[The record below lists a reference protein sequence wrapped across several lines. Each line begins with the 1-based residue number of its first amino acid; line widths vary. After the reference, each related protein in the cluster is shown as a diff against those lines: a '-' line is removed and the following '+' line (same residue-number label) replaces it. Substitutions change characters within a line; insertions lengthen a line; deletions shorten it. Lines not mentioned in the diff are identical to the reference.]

1 MSAGSMG
8 PTRVRLL
15 VLLAVIAAAVGWSIV
30 ELMQGQS
37 GRVLPVP
44 WLAAVTMWVF
54 ALGLL
59 AWTVVVRP
67 RLLHRPGHRR
77 LDPMVAARTAALAM
91 AASRT
96 GALVLGAYAGIG
108 LGAFSARHTPAGQ
121 QSLLASLATVVGA
134 LAVIVIAL
142 WLERLCR
149 LPVDDDESAERSP
162 KSNGA
167 SNGRSARPE
176 PGLGRSTDTL
186 PL

>member
-1 MSAGSMG
+1 MG

-15 VLLAVIAAAVGWSIV
+15 VLLAVVAAAVGWSLV

-59 AWTVVVRP
+59 AWTVVARP
-67 RLLHRPGHRR
+67 RLLRRPGHRR
-77 LDPMVAARTAALAM
+77 LDPIVAARTAALAM

-108 LGAFSARHTPAGQ
+108 LGALSARQTPAGQ

-149 LPVDDDESAERSP
+149 LPADDDESGERSGG
-162 KSNGA
+162 NGKA
-167 SNGRSARPE
+167 NGKTGGRQVHPE
-176 PGLGRSTDTL
+176 PGLGRTAAGN
-186 PL
+186 PRA